1 MNGQLNLT
9 ADQLAC
15 LFGEIDVYGATS
27 LYKRL
32 FLNKSLQRINA
43 VFQPGK
49 NGDYL
54 SDPNLEIRN
63 YIPDLLAAFKI
74 SSDQFNK
81 IIADTGLDLS
91 KAKLTIPNLSLIYR
105 YVILSKALSISIND
119 LCIVKDI
126 FKIQP
131 FTYFDA
137 ANGKFVK
144 ADPKESHSFVSLI
157 NDIKSSGFK
166 ISTLQYILGSN
177 ENGSANV
184 NAIKETQLLD
194 AIKMIRD
201 GFNQI
206 NDDHP
211 ENEGTVID
219 DEVLRKKLSIIFK
232 KFLGCRV

>member
-1 MNGQLNLT
+1 M
-9 ADQLAC
+9 
-15 LFGEIDVYGATS
+15 
-27 LYKRL
+27 
-32 FLNKSLQRINA
+32 
-43 VFQPGK
+43 
-49 NGDYL
+49 
-54 SDPNLEIRN
+54 
-63 YIPDLLAAFKI
+63 
-74 SSDQFNK
+74 
-81 IIADTGLDLS
+81 
-91 KAKLTIPNLSLIYR
+91 
-105 YVILSKALSISIND
+105 
-119 LCIVKDI
+119 KDI

-166 ISTLQYILGSN
+166 ISTLQYLLGSN

-219 DEVLRKKLSIIFK
+219 DEVLRKKLSIIYSPETVEQLLGIFNAKALFGINTDKDLIIEIPEIPK
-232 KFLGCRV
+232 KKVSYAKETGRL